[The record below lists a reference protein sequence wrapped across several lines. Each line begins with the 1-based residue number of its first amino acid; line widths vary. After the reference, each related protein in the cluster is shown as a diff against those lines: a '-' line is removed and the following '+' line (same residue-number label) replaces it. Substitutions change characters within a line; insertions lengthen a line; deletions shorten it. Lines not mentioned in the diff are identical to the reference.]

1 MDAQSQDLMLA
12 TIREKE
18 ERAERLLK
26 EAKIS
31 CEILKQETRQKQED
45 LLKEAQGQAE
55 AMKAEAREAGHS
67 EGMAAGR
74 EEGIA
79 QIREEQK
86 QLLLDA
92 FDFRTQDKAETKQVV
107 DKMLKKK

>member
-92 FDFRTQDKAETKQVV
+92 NAKAE
-107 DKMLKKK
+107 